1 MYCSN
6 CGNLIKESDK
16 FCGECGKEVIDLGAK
31 KETTKEVSEKKEILV
46 NEQELI
52 ETKKKVND
60 YLPEDLKKAVKSAGD
75 SVFALGIFS
84 LILSPIIY
92 IISFSETEDWTSCI
106 ITILIT
112 TAVYAVLINFGNKIR
127 KDNLEDLNIT
137 LKNISNTLLYFIVV
151 SIFFILAGG
160 WLGIWGII
168 ALIQLFKAKKL
179 LKANI

>member
-16 FCGECGKEVIDLGAK
+16 FCGECGKEVLDSSVK
-31 KETTKEVSEKKEILV
+31 RETTKEVSKKKKELI
-46 NEQELI
+46 NNQELRGR
-52 ETKKKVND
+52 EEEND
-60 YLPEDLKKAVKSAGD
+60 YLPEDLKKAVKSAGE

-92 IISFSETEDWTSCI
+92 ILSFSETEDWTSCI

-112 TAVYAVLINFGNKIR
+112 TVVYAVLINFGDKIR
-127 KDNLEDLNIT
+127 NDNLEDLNIT
-137 LKNISNTLLYFIVV
+137 LRKISNTLIYFIVV
-151 SIFFILAGG
+151 SIFFILSGG

>member
-16 FCGECGKEVIDLGAK
+16 FCGECGKEVIDSGVK
-31 KETTKEVSEKKEILV
+31 KETIKEVPEKKGVSV
-46 NEQELI
+46 NNEELR
-52 ETKKKVND
+52 ETEDQVND
-60 YLPEDLKKAVKSAGD
+60 YLPEDLKKAVKGAGD

-92 IISFSETEDWTSCI
+92 ILSFSETDDWTSFI
-106 ITILIT
+106 IIILIT
-112 TAVYAVLINFGNKIR
+112 TVVYVVLINFGNKIR
-127 KDNLEDLNIT
+127 QDNLEDLNIT
-137 LKNISNTLLYFIVV
+137 LKNISNTLIYFIVV
-151 SIFFILAGG
+151 SIFFILSGG